1 MKLFLK
7 KSTFN
12 IQQLAAFC
20 KQLVLQVEN
29 QVCAYTLSKSTTK
42 KYYFQTMELL
52 KGLYW
57 NHSEFIFG
65 PWAGF
70 ASVVN
75 LKITIRWLTVRTLFI
90 QRHVTSQ
97 FMTSFK
103 RYNAF
108 TFKRPRIKAGTYQLI
123 NLIFRSGSTIRSLEK
138 LTKFEKNLPIIDS
151 WSLCLVDCVT
161 GESPGL
167 IKPITG
173 VVKNLDISNLKPRNF
188 LQILCR
194 AVSGFQNI

>member
-1 MKLFLK
+1 M
-7 KSTFN
+7 SQPTA
-12 IQQLAAFC
+12 Q
-20 KQLVLQVEN
+20 
-29 QVCAYTLSKSTTK
+29 
-42 KYYFQTMELL
+42 YYDFQTLKLL

-90 QRHVTSQ
+90 QRHVMSQ

-108 TFKRPRIKAGTYQLI
+108 TFKRQRVKAGTYQLI
-123 NLIFRSGSTIRSLEK
+123 NLIFRSRSTKCFLEQMMKFYNTFYNNYRLSLP
-138 LTKFEKNLPIIDS
+138 FVDFVIG
-151 WSLCLVDCVT
+151 WS
-161 GESPGL
+161 SGL

-173 VVKNLDISNLKPRNF
+173 VAINLEISNLKPRNF

-194 AVSGFQNI
+194 VVLNFKYLNAENKNSTNVWSRIWI

>member
-1 MKLFLK
+1 MSQ
-7 KSTFN
+7 STA
-12 IQQLAAFC
+12 Q
-20 KQLVLQVEN
+20 
-29 QVCAYTLSKSTTK
+29 
-42 KYYFQTMELL
+42 YYDFQTLKLL

-90 QRHVTSQ
+90 QRHVMSQ

-108 TFKRPRIKAGTYQLI
+108 TFKRQRVKAGTYQLI
-123 NLIFRSGSTIRSLEK
+123 NLIFRSGSTKRVLEK
-138 LTKFEKNLPIIDS
+138 MMKFYDTFYNYHSASLLFVDFVIG
-151 WSLCLVDCVT
+151 WS
-161 GESPGL
+161 SGL

-173 VVKNLDISNLKPRNF
+173 VAKNLEISNLKPRNF

-194 AVSGFQNI
+194 VVLNFKYLNAENKNSTNV